1 MKVNDDNGRRMRS
14 WRVVGA
20 ALAAAVLFC
29 GALTGCAKG
38 GGKSISEGAGGRQ
51 KLTIGMSVNDV
62 VFASVY
68 VADQM
73 GFFEKEGLEVDLRPF
88 KGGSALQAAF
98 ASGDIEVAGIG
109 ASSVIRANAAVNQ
122 DVKFIMSFQAGVPYD
137 VIVSKRIK
145 SWKGLKGKVFAITKP
160 GSQTELITRAL
171 LAEQGLDPDKDVTM
185 ISTGGDAEQAA
196 ALKTGSADATVVSAA
211 SKNLIKL
218 ANGRLLQASED
229 IAVPM
234 QTNGLGVTQDILDE
248 HPDVAKKA
256 VRALMRAAA
265 AMHDPSQEQAVK
277 DAFEKGLGESDPKAL
292 QEWWDYVSSD
302 PERVFPVAGDISQE
316 GVANV
321 LKLVEKTEPKAADLS
336 VDDVVDDS
344 IIRGQAKLARSLEKK

>member
-1 MKVNDDNGRRMRS
+1 MKLNDDNGRRMRS
-14 WRVVGA
+14 WRVAGI
-20 ALAAAVLFC
+20 ALAAVVLFC
-29 GALTGCAKG
+29 GALTGCGKG
-38 GGKSISEGAGGRQ
+38 GGKSISEGAGGKQ

-109 ASSVIRANAAVNQ
+109 ASSAIRANAAVNQ
-122 DVKFIMSFQAGVPYD
+122 DIKFIMSFQAGVPYD

-145 SWKGLKGKVFAITKP
+145 SWQDLKGKALAITKP

-171 LAEQGLDPDKDVTM
+171 LEEHGLDPDKDVDM

-229 IAVPM
+229 IKVPM
-234 QTNGLGVTQDILDE
+234 QTNGLGVTQGILDE
-248 HPDVAKKA
+248 HPDVAKKT

-265 AMHDPSQEQAVK
+265 AMHDPKQEQAVK

-292 QEWWDYVSSD
+292 QEWWEYVSSD
-302 PERVFPVAGDISQE
+302 PERVFPVAGDISKD

-321 LKLVEKTEPKAADLS
+321 LKLVEKTEPKAADLT

-344 IIRGQAKLARSLEKK
+344 IIRGEAKLARSLEK